1 MAMAV
6 QKLFPGAQ
14 VTIGPAIE
22 RGFYYDFDMPEPITE
37 QDLKAVKK
45 EMQRIIKADL
55 PFTRE
60 EVSTPGPFFMHIGLH
75 CMLQA
80 TNCCV
85 QQKMTWS
92 LPKVCH

>member
-1 MAMAV
+1 
-6 QKLFPGAQ
+6 LFPGAQ

-60 EVSTPGPFFMHIGLH
+60 EVSTPGLLFTQTGLH

-80 TNCCV
+80 THCC
-85 QQKMTWS
+85 
-92 LPKVCH
+92 L